1 MRFFTFIFLLLIL
14 QKHIASGQTDPGFST
29 RNPDKKSPETFAASV
44 KQTAFPVSLYKAAT
58 EQSQNLYNG
67 RMYYVYDA
75 RMEEHQFFGD
85 RKWQKGPIFYD
96 GQRFDSIPMIYDINR
111 DELVIK
117 HFNGDAL
124 LLQSEKV
131 EYFSKENHNFR
142 RFESGKDI
150 NPQMRT
156 GFYDILYEGKSK
168 VLARRTKQR
177 QEKIVEK
184 KVIALFPQKDF
195 YYIYKEDRY
204 YPVRSKKSVFAVFPD
219 KKRELRKALREENI
233 KYRKNRDAAIT
244 TIVVAYDSLNGAKK

>member
-1 MRFFTFIFLLLIL
+1 MRFFTLIFLLLIL
-14 QKHIASGQTDPGFST
+14 QKHCAFGQADSNIST
-29 RNPDKKSPETFAASV
+29 RNINQKTPETLSESAV
-44 KQTAFPVSLYKAAT
+44 KTAFPLSLYKAAT
-58 EQSQNLYNG
+58 DQSQNLYNG
-67 RMYYVYDA
+67 RLYYVYDA

-85 RKWQKGPIFYD
+85 RKWQKGTVLYD

-111 DELVIK
+111 DELIIK

-131 EYFSKENHNFR
+131 EYFSKENHSFR
-142 RFESGKDI
+142 RFESGKEI
-150 NPQMRT
+150 NDQMRT

-168 VLARRTKQR
+168 VLVRRTKQR

-184 KVIALFPQKDF
+184 KVIALFPEKDF
-195 YYIYKEDRY
+195 YYIHKDDRY
-204 YPVRSKKSVFAVFPD
+204 YPVRSKKSVLGLFPD
-219 KKRELRKALREENI
+219 RKKELRKALREEKI